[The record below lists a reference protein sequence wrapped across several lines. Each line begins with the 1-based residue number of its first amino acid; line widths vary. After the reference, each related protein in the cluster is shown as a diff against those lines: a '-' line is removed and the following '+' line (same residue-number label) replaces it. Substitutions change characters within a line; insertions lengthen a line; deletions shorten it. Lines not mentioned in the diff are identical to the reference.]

1 MNRDYVLTE
10 LRVSYNRTAKHP
22 LTKELTKQATAAR
35 SVFYKHT
42 LSWGTDGIQLLPV
55 PLFDRFDRTM
65 QHLVT
70 AFGETARRAGYG
82 MLSGMQCH
90 YMPFPADAEHLPY
103 ALPIKRQLMQD
114 VKRRLFYAR
123 CDLVAKIEA
132 TIESAHD
139 RMIVDYVQGVAYP
152 RKFHD
157 TLFTLILDAC
167 DLFSVMN
174 IDQSPAID
182 EVITKLRALA
192 SEHEP
197 SAVRRNAA
205 IRTDLANRLNALY
218 AVLSNA

>member
-1 MNRDYVLTE
+1 MNRDYLLVE
-10 LRVSYNRTAKHP
+10 LRVSYDRTAKHP

-35 SVFYKHT
+35 AAFYKNT

-55 PLFDRFDRTM
+55 PLFDTFDRTM
-65 QHLVT
+65 QDMVS

-103 ALPIKRQLMQD
+103 ALPIKRRLKQD

-123 CDLVAKIEA
+123 CDLVAKIES
-132 TIESAHD
+132 TIEATLD
-139 RMIVDYVQGVAYP
+139 RMIVDYVQGTAYP

-157 TLFTLILDAC
+157 TIFTLILDAC
-167 DLFSVMN
+167 DRFSVMN
-174 IDQSPAID
+174 IDQSPVID
-182 EVITKLRALA
+182 EVITQLRALA
-192 SEHEP
+192 SEHTP
-197 SAVRRNAA
+197 QTVKRNAE

-218 AVLSNA
+218 SMLSNA